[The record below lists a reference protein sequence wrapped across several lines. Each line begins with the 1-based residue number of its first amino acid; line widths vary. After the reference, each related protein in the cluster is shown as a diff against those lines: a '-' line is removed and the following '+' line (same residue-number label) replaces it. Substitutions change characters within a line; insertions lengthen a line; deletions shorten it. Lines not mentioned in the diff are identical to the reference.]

1 MTNKQ
6 YICITGNWR
15 HDGLSHCLPKANRAS
30 SPIDFY
36 RELKNNRECPLFSQ
50 VTTDLVRKKQKGQP
64 SQLERGIYD
73 NVFSNQPQIT
83 TTTFRIR
90 QTMVYLGSIKRV
102 ILLYHAGDTVVSRW

>member
-1 MTNKQ
+1 M
-6 YICITGNWR
+6 
-15 HDGLSHCLPKANRAS
+15 
-30 SPIDFY
+30 
-36 RELKNNRECPLFSQ
+36 FSQ

-90 QTMVYLGSIKRV
+90 QTASGL
-102 ILLYHAGDTVVSRW
+102 VVSPA